1 MTAYETGKV
10 VMAGLPHDSDLL
22 GAITDLARENNIEV
36 GTIMAIGAVKRAKI
50 GFYDQKTR
58 EYREQDI
65 EEPMEISSCLGNISL
80 KDGEIFV
87 HAHIN
92 LADREGRVMG
102 GHLAPGT
109 IIFAAEC
116 RITELKGESLK
127 RSYDDITGLS
137 LWQ

>member
-1 MTAYETGKV
+1 MPVYETGKV
-10 VMAGLPHDSDLL
+10 ILERLPHDSDLL
-22 GAITDLARENNIEV
+22 EAMTELAGRGGIKL
-36 GTIMAIGAVKRAKI
+36 GTISAIGAVKRAKI

-58 EYREQDI
+58 EYLETEINQ
-65 EEPMEISSCLGNISL
+65 PMEISSCLGNISL

-87 HAHIN
+87 HAHVT
-92 LADREGRVMG
+92 LADKEGRVLG